1 MTSPLHTSLM
11 AKTAPRSGVGFDV
24 RTGRV
29 GSAGNSLWGHTGPRT
44 AIAEASNDIDALAAR
59 SAG

>member
-11 AKTAPRSGVGFDV
+11 AKTAPGSGADLDV
-24 RTGRV
+24 WAGRV
-29 GSAGNSLWGHTGPRT
+29 GRAGNSLWGHAGPRT
-44 AIAEASNDIDALAAR
+44 VFVEAANDIDALAAR